1 MSFKLASIVA
11 LGCVYSQ
18 HLRGS
23 APASDSLWGVTA
35 AAADDGLWQL
45 IPADLWAD
53 VNVQSATPRPR
64 ESIWDDAGTTAAALP
79 PAPAP
84 DSTSTVGFTLQD
96 DAGNDALASS
106 GCLTGAALASPRLH
120 LRLRISSDVRVVLTP
135 TPNVF
140 APGVVG
146 GSVAAPVAYSSNDH
160 DDGNGDGNDG
170 DGVQAAVTFNCD
182 AARASGDVRGLVVA
196 AAAGAAAA
204 AATASSAGA
213 TTATANT
220 TTSADG

>member
-1 MSFKLASIVA
+1 MMSFKLVSITA
-11 LGCVYSQ
+11 LGYVYSQ
-18 HLRGS
+18 RLRGS
-23 APASDSLWGVTA
+23 ASDSLWGETA
-35 AAADDGLWQL
+35 ATADDDLWQL

-53 VNVQSATPRPR
+53 VNVKSANPRPT
-64 ESIWDDAGTTAAALP
+64 ESIWDDASTTAAALS
-79 PAPAP
+79 PAPTP

-120 LRLRISSDVRVVLTP
+120 LRLRGSGGVRVVLTR
-135 TPNVF
+135 TPNLF
-140 APGVVG
+140 APGVIG

-160 DDGNGDGNDG
+160 GNGDGDGNDG
-170 DGVQAAVTFNCD
+170 DGVQAAVTFSCD

-196 AAAGAAAA
+196 AAAA

-213 TTATANT
+213 TTATAT
-220 TTSADG
+220 ATATA

>member
-1 MSFKLASIVA
+1 MMSFKLVSITA
-11 LGCVYSQ
+11 LGYVYSQ
-18 HLRGS
+18 RLRGS
-23 APASDSLWGVTA
+23 ASDSLWGETA
-35 AAADDGLWQL
+35 ATADDDLWQL

-53 VNVQSATPRPR
+53 VNVKSANPRPT
-64 ESIWDDAGTTAAALP
+64 ESIWDDASTTAAALS
-79 PAPAP
+79 PAPTP

-106 GCLTGAALASPRLH
+106 GCLTAAALASPRLH
-120 LRLRISSDVRVVLTP
+120 LRLRISNDVRVVLTP

-146 GSVAAPVAYSSNDH
+146 GSVAAPAAYSSNDH
-160 DDGNGDGNDG
+160 DDGNGDDNDG
-170 DGVQAAVTFNCD
+170 DGVQAAVTFSCD

-196 AAAGAAAA
+196 AAAA

-213 TTATANT
+213 TTATAT
-220 TTSADG
+220 ATATA